1 MNKIFQILLPLLF
14 SISIAGAT
22 TVKGHVYDKE
32 TGEPLVGAT
41 VILESTGKST
51 STGLDGKFEF
61 KGLSAGPASVRITYI
76 SYKTVVQAFTVLNED
91 TPHLK
96 IYMEHAGKD
105 LQEVAI
111 TGRSN
116 GVSDRDARRLEQNAL
131 QVMNVVSARAIEVS
145 PDLTVANVIQRV
157 SGVSVER
164 NSNGDGQYAI
174 LRGMDKRYNY
184 TLVNGVKIPSPDNK
198 YRYVPLDLFPS
209 DLLDRLEVYKTLT
222 PNLEGDAVGGVVN
235 MVMKN
240 APDHFQINANL
251 STGYSQ
257 LFLDRNFTSFNSS
270 GIHSKSPYETNG
282 RSYNAT
288 ANDFAKG
295 TLDYTS
301 KKPAPNMTGSLS
313 IGQRFLDS
321 KLGVVVAGSYQ
332 NTYRGSNSTFY
343 NSSVAGTDQYAVITS
358 QSYRQYSEQQK
369 RLGLHGKIDY
379 AFNNNH
385 KISLYNVYVN
395 LVNEQL
401 RDAVSTNYTG
411 STYQPAAGN
420 AELTYQTRSR
430 LTEQQIYNSTL
441 HGDHRFFD
449 NKFKVQWSAVYSS
462 AQNEVPDNTT
472 ISLNGIRQNNV
483 DKRLSLVN
491 TNPVER
497 RWERNT
503 DEDKAGYLD
512 LSYNILNGK
521 SKFDV
526 MAGGLYRDKQRT
538 SFFNKYNLYTP
549 LKSDGT
555 APLYGVDFKTYT
567 DLNLLVSNPTGAV
580 QNPLTYNASEK
591 TTAGYG
597 MFKVVSGKTE
607 ITGGVRIEHT
617 DQGYA
622 LLFPA
627 GETRPSG
634 SQVYTD
640 VLPSLTVKHH
650 LTEKA
655 QLHASY
661 YKALNRPG
669 FYEIVPSKVVNEEYV
684 ERGNPDLKRA
694 LADNYDLRY
703 ELFPGA
709 AEQLL
714 VGVFYK
720 KIKNPIEYTFQP
732 DATRGQDIYYLPG
745 NFGTANNY
753 GAEVDYI
760 KFINKIGIKA
770 NYTYTHSRITTP
782 KTSRR
787 INATTGNIEP
797 FLVDQVRPLYGQSE
811 HIGNLSL
818 LYKNTKNGL
827 ELQLAGAYTGERIN
841 TVSQFLDND
850 LWQKG
855 FVQMDASAEK
865 RFKSGI
871 SIFIKAN
878 NLLNTPAKLFIKGT
892 NPANLVIKENI
903 VSNGQTLIRSDYYG
917 QSYLIGIRYKLN

>member
-1 MNKIFQILLPLLF
+1 MNKFLQILLLSLF
-14 SISIAGAT
+14 SIGVANAT
-22 TVKGHVYDKE
+22 TIKGHVYDKE

-41 VILESTGKST
+41 VTIEKFGKAT
-51 STGLDGKFEF
+51 TTGLDGKFEI
-61 KGLSAGPASVRITYI
+61 KGLTAGPANVRISYVT
-76 SYKTVVQAFTVLNED
+76 YKTIVQEVNILNED

-96 IYMEHAGKD
+96 IYMEHSGN
-105 LQEVAI
+105 LQEVSI
-111 TGRSN
+111 TGASN
-116 GVSDRDARRLEQNAL
+116 GVTDREARRMEQNAV

-145 PDLTVANVIQRV
+145 PDLTVANVMQRV
-157 SGVSVER
+157 SGVSIER

-222 PNLEGDAVGGVVN
+222 PNLEGDAIGGAVN

-240 APDHFQINANL
+240 APEQLQINANL
-251 STGYSQ
+251 STGYNQ
-257 LFLDRNFTSFNSS
+257 LFFDRNFTSYNSS
-270 GIHSKSPYETNG
+270 GINSKSPYEING
-282 RSYNAT
+282 RTYNAT

-301 KKPAPNMTGSLS
+301 KKPAPNIVGSLS
-313 IGQRFLDS
+313 MGQRFLNN
-321 KLGVVVAGSYQ
+321 KLGVVLAGSYQ

-369 RLGLHGKIDY
+369 RLGLHSKIDY
-379 AFNNNH
+379 AINNNH
-385 KISLYNVYVN
+385 KISLYNIYVN
-395 LVNEQL
+395 LINQQL
-401 RDAVSTNYTG
+401 RDAVNTNYTG

-430 LTEQQIYNSTL
+430 LTEQEIYNSTL
-441 HGDHRFFD
+441 HGDHKFLD

-462 AQNEVPDNTT
+462 ARNQVPDNTT
-472 ISLNGIRQNNV
+472 ISVNGIRQNFS
-483 DKRLSLVN
+483 DRRLSLVN

-512 LSYNILNGK
+512 LSYNLLNGK
-521 SKFDV
+521 SKIDV

-538 SFFNKYNLYTP
+538 SFFNKYNHYAP
-549 LKSDGT
+549 LKGDGT
-555 APLYGVDFKTYT
+555 APLYGVDFNNYT

-580 QNPLTYNASEK
+580 KNPLTYNASEK
-591 TTAGYG
+591 TTAAYG
-597 MFKVVSGKTE
+597 MFKIVNGKTE
-607 ITGGVRIEHT
+607 IIGGVRVEHT
-617 DQGYA
+617 NQGYD

-627 GETRPSG
+627 GESRPTG

-640 VLPSLTVKHH
+640 ALPSLTVKYH
-650 LTEKA
+650 LTDKA

-669 FYEIVPSKVVNEEYV
+669 FYEIVPSKVINEEFV

-694 LADNYDLRY
+694 IADNYDLRY

-714 VGVFYK
+714 FGAFFK
-720 KIKNPIEYTFQP
+720 RIKDPIEYTFQP
-732 DATRGQDIYYLPG
+732 DATRGQDIYYTPG

-753 GAEVDYI
+753 GAEIDYI
-760 KFINKIGIKA
+760 KFFNKIGIKA

-787 INATTGNIEP
+787 INPSTGNIEP
-797 FLVDQVRPLYGQSE
+797 FLVDQSRPLYGQSE

-818 LYKNTKNGL
+818 LYKNTKNGV
-827 ELQLAGAYTGERIN
+827 EVQLAGAYTGERIN
-841 TVSQFLDND
+841 TVSQFLNND
-850 LWQKG
+850 LWQKA
-855 FVQMDASAEK
+855 FIQMDASAEK

-871 SIFIKAN
+871 SVFVKAN